1 MNATDAN
8 LPPPP
13 AAIKSAWPMFI
24 RQLGGD
30 WALGTLTIMLFGL
43 GATWGLAVAPPD
55 RMMGDVYRI
64 LFVHVPSAWLALVA
78 YTVTVA
84 ASAMYLWRGKLFW
97 DAVAEASAE
106 LGCVFNVLL
115 LVTGSIW
122 GKPTWGVFWTW
133 DPRLT
138 TAAIMCFA
146 FLGYLALRGLVQGV
160 VRRATWSA
168 VCAILIYAD
177 IPLVWFSVRW
187 WNTLHQLQSSPETMA
202 PPMVVALRLNA
213 FAFLALYMWMM
224 RHRVPLA
231 MRAHEH
237 AAQLP
242 PARPQPHSGAPT

>member
-1 MNATDAN
+1 
-8 LPPPP
+8 
-13 AAIKSAWPMFI
+13 MFI

-30 WALGTLTIMLFGL
+30 YALGSLTVLLFAL
-43 GATWGLAVAPPD
+43 GATWGLRVAPPD

-84 ASAMYLWRGKLFW
+84 ASVLYLWRGKLFW

-106 LGCVFNVLL
+106 LGCLFNVLL
-115 LVTGSIW
+115 LITGSIW
-122 GKPTWGVFWTW
+122 GKPTWGVYWTW

-146 FLGYLALRGLVQGV
+146 FFGYLALRQLVQGSL
-160 VRRATWSA
+160 RRATWSA

-202 PPMVVALRLNA
+202 APMVVALRLNA
-213 FAFLALYMWMM
+213 FAFLALYAWMM

-231 MRAHEH
+231 MREHEQ

-242 PARPQPHSGAPT
+242 PPRPQ